1 MANEHDLITKDL
13 FTNRQFSIAFLK
25 TYFPKELVS
34 LVDWDTVELDSAN
47 VEHVRQQNKDNTKQK
62 EMSDLTFLFKFKDG
76 QNGAAFFHV
85 ESQTDNDITL
95 ILRVRHY
102 QTAYLLDYL
111 KRNKGVKKLP
121 LIVSIIYYA
130 DKSPFSQSLNIYDYF
145 HNSELAER
153 HAFKTHLIDLSKLS
167 DDEIMQH
174 DYIAGYELI
183 LKHVRKGDIDNHIE
197 VAAKH
202 LIQYDQY
209 TRQVLIKYMANFS
222 DMQRDSFYDKIIS
235 SKPKLKGDVMTV
247 AEQWEQQGIQK
258 GISQGISQEKFA
270 IAKIMLKRGT
280 PDKEII
286 EITSIDQKT
295 LNELKQQ

>member
-247 AEQWEQQGIQK
+247 AEQWG
-258 GISQGISQEKFA
+258 SSAF
-270 IAKIMLKRGT
+270 LV
-280 PDKEII
+280 
-286 EITSIDQKT
+286 
-295 LNELKQQ
+295 

>member
-25 TYFPKELVS
+25 TYFPKDLVS

-47 VEHVRQQNKDNTKQK
+47 VEHVRQQNKENTKQK

-95 ILRVRHY
+95 LLRVRHY

-130 DKSPFSQSLNIYDYF
+130 DKTPFNQSLNIYDYF
-145 HNSELAER
+145 HNPRLAEQ

-183 LKHVRKGDIDNHIE
+183 LKHVRKGDIDSHIE

-235 SKPKLKGDVMTV
+235 SKPRLKGDVMTV
-247 AEQWEQQGIQK
+247 AEQWKQEGVQ
-258 GISQGISQEKFA
+258 QGISQEKFT
-270 IAKIMLKRGT
+270 IAKIMLKAGE
-280 PDKEII
+280 PDDKII
-286 EITSIDQKT
+286 AFTSIDQKT

>member
-258 GISQGISQEKFA
+258 GVQQNTYT
-270 IAKIMLKRGT
+270 IAKNMLKRGMS
-280 PDKEII
+280 DQEVI
-286 EITSIDQKT
+286 EITNIDQKT
-295 LNELKQQ
+295 LNELKKQ